1 MGLKT
6 MAWWLRQQAMNFGA
20 MKLLVETNTSLSA
33 WVEPTQEYLTLTRF
47 NSPYVDM
54 DAAVEKWQLKYV

>member
-20 MKLLVETNTSLSA
+20 MELLVETSTRLSA